1 VLFLY
6 VYLLPLDLLLAS
18 NVLIHV
24 QLLVLLL
31 AFLLKL
37 LMPLNLCLFLLQRG
51 LNRLMSSLE
60 LAFVALIDL
69 FA

>member
-1 VLFLY
+1 MVFVY

-37 LMPLNLCLFLLQRG
+37 LMALNLCLFLLQRG
-51 LNRLMSSLE
+51 LNRLMSGLE
-60 LAFVALIDL
+60 LAFVAFIDI